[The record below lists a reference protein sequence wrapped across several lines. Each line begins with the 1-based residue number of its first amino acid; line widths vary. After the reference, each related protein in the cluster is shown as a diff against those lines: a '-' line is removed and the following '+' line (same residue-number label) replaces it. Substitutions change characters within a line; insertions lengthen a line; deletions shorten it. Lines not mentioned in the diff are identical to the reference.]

1 MWLNKFGTLSISTR
15 LTFRCIHPRER
26 TLRWSVDE
34 ADKEHSLIME
44 TGRERIHWKLNY
56 MISGRASGS
65 VVGRASGSLPA
76 RFDPLDRSRGVSRQA
91 GAKAL

>member
-1 MWLNKFGTLSISTR
+1 
-15 LTFRCIHPRER
+15 
-26 TLRWSVDE
+26 
-34 ADKEHSLIME
+34 ME

-76 RFDPLDRSRGVSRQA
+76 RFDPLDRSRGVARQA